1 MRELGLHV
9 SEESVHII
17 FLECFVSLGVVMGS
31 VQGDRAS
38 VQVVLLANEGEVVG
52 GLVNLEISSIGCVP
66 VGVNLFV
73 TK

>member
-17 FLECFVSLGVVMGS
+17 FLECFVSLCVVMGS

-38 VQVVLLANEGEVVG
+38 VQVILLTNEGEVVG
-52 GLVNLEISSIGCVP
+52 GLVNLEVTSI
-66 VGVNLFV
+66 
-73 TK
+73 